1 MAAFKSDGKV
11 HTQSACQ
18 TGQARYFTGAEAH
31 GEDGREGERQEGKE
45 GEKHLEVEANCSN
58 SPSL

>member
-1 MAAFKSDGKV
+1 M
-11 HTQSACQ
+11 HSACQ
-18 TGQARYFTGAEAH
+18 TDQARYFTGAEAL

>member
-1 MAAFKSDGKV
+1 MAAFKSAGKV
-11 HTQSACQ
+11 RMHSACQ
-18 TGQARYFTGAEAH
+18 TDQARYFTGAEAL